1 MNKEK
6 ILKHLRKAEEEIN
19 NELNIAI
26 ESNTVITNID
36 LEYMGQQ
43 ISDMITELENIDDL
57 ETDLEEEDPWAGL
70 EDDDAL
76 FDDY

>member
-19 NELNIAI
+19 NELNIAV
-26 ESNTVITNID
+26 ESHTVITNID
-36 LEYMGQQ
+36 LEYIYHQ
-43 ISDMITELENIDDL
+43 ISDIITEIENAEDIEEDI
-57 ETDLEEEDPWAGL
+57 EEEDPWEGL

>member
-19 NELNIAI
+19 NELNIAV

-36 LEYMGQQ
+36 LEYIYHQ
-43 ISDMITELENIDDL
+43 ISDIITEIENADDI
-57 ETDLEEEDPWAGL
+57 EEDIEEEDPWAGL

>member
-19 NELNIAI
+19 NVLDEAVG
-26 ESNTVITNID
+26 SNTVITNID

-43 ISDMITELENIDDL
+43 INDMITEIENAEDIEEDI
-57 ETDLEEEDPWAGL
+57 EEEDPWEGL